1 MTKKSPV
8 TTGKERLA
16 AFMDAVLAIIITI
29 LILELPQP
37 EVVSPA
43 GLWALHEDLL
53 AYTVSFAWLGLLW
66 ARLHKDWNPA
76 EVITRRT
83 VGLSLLLLFFASFF
97 PYTTTLVAQNPGN
110 STAQVAYG
118 LVFLLTSISRV
129 AVRQSLQDADPENEK
144 LAPPS
149 RDSRTLTPAEWGL
162 QVLGLVLA
170 AVWVPRAMTVALL
183 GGLIVGLLAYLQRQ
197 RGEVGE

>member
-1 MTKKSPV
+1 M
-8 TTGKERLA
+8 
-16 AFMDAVLAIIITI
+16 

-37 EVVSPA
+37 EVVSPT
-43 GLWALHEDLL
+43 GLWALHDELL

-66 ARLHKDWNPA
+66 ARLHKEWNPA
-76 EVITRRT
+76 VVITRRT

-129 AVRQSLQDADPENEK
+129 AVRRSLQDADPENEA
-144 LAPPS
+144 LTPPN
-149 RDSRTLTPAEWGL
+149 RDSRTLAPAEWGV
-162 QVLGLVLA
+162 QALGLLLA
-170 AVWVPRAMTVALL
+170 AAWVPRAMTVALL
-183 GGLIVGLLAYLQRQ
+183 GGIGVSLFAYLQG
-197 RGEVGE
+197 RGE

>member
-1 MTKKSPV
+1 MTKKPPV
-8 TTGKERLA
+8 TMGKERLA

-29 LILELPQP
+29 IILELPQP
-37 EVVSPA
+37 EVVSPE
-43 GLWALHEDLL
+43 GLWALHDELL

-66 ARLHKDWNPA
+66 ARLHKDWDPA
-76 EVITRRT
+76 VVITRRT

-110 STAQVAYG
+110 STAQVTYG

-129 AVRQSLQDADPENEK
+129 AVRRSLQDADPGNEA
-144 LAPPS
+144 LVPLR

-162 QVLGLVLA
+162 QAFGLVLA

-183 GGLIVGLLAYLQRQ
+183 GGICVSLIAYLQR
-197 RGEVGE
+197 RGD